1 MERNYTVD
9 ELFGAVKRRWKWAA
23 IVAGA
28 VFALSALVIARLPN
42 EYRARAMVMVEDTH
56 PHPDLISPVI
66 QATLED
72 RVKSVR
78 AQVYAR
84 GLMAM
89 AVQEM
94 NLYPKLLEKEG
105 MDGAVEQLRLDTEV
119 HAEGDT
125 AFSITVR
132 SRDAA
137 QAAQTANRIAELFIE
152 ENLQVRNGQ
161 VTRTRDIISAK
172 LADLR
177 GQLDGQESKVQSFKQ
192 AHRDELPELIESR
205 IHEREALN
213 KRIELEDG
221 FLKDS
226 QRRLDLIGTLPYG
239 KDTEVGR
246 LEEKVDELRAKAGSA
261 SATLTDDNPDVQ
273 SLKRELSAANG
284 RLQAARTR
292 AAQNDLEQKRISSMI
307 VQGRKAVD
315 KYEARIEALDK
326 VVAGSPLV
334 GSQLTEMQRDL
345 DLTRAKVG
353 SLISKKAESE
363 LAADLEAKSAASE
376 FRVLETATAAT
387 LPSSPNRPQA
397 LLLALLA
404 ALALGA
410 AVAVGQ
416 ELADR
421 TLRSES
427 EAIDVQLPVLAS
439 VPKIG
444 GAGRAARL
452 LTLNAGNSA

>member
-9 ELFGAVKRRWKWAA
+9 ELFGAVKRRWKWAE

-28 VFALSALVIARLPN
+28 VFALSALVVARLPD

-56 PHPDLISPVI
+56 PHPDLVSPVI
-66 QATLED
+66 LSTLED

-84 GLMAM
+84 GLMAV
-89 AVQEM
+89 AIQEM
-94 NLYPKLLEKEG
+94 NLYPKLRQKEG

-125 AFSITVR
+125 AFSITAR

-137 QAAQTANRIAELFIE
+137 QAAQTANRIAELYIE
-152 ENLQVRNGQ
+152 QNLQVRNGQ

-177 GQLDGQESKVQSFKQ
+177 GQLDGQEAKVQAFKQ
-192 AHRDELPELIESR
+192 AHKDELPELIEAR
-205 IHEREALN
+205 IHEREALS
-213 KRIELEDG
+213 KQIEMEDG

-226 QRRLDLIGTLPYG
+226 QRRLDLIGTLPNG

-246 LEEKVDELRAKAGSA
+246 LEEQYDELRAKASAA
-261 SATLTDDNPDVQ
+261 SATLTDDNPDVVVF
-273 SLKRELSAANG
+273 KRELAATSG
-284 RLQAARTR
+284 RLQAARAR
-292 AAQNDLEQKRISSMI
+292 AALNDVQQKRIGAVMA
-307 VQGRKAVD
+307 QGRKAVE
-315 KYEARIEALDK
+315 KYEARIQALDK
-326 VVAGSPLV
+326 VVAGSPLI
-334 GSQLTEMQRDL
+334 GSQLTEMQHDL

-376 FRVLETATAAT
+376 FRVLETASAAT

-404 ALALGA
+404 ALALGT

-439 VPKIG
+439 VPKIA
-444 GAGRAARL
+444 GAARAARL
-452 LTLNAGNSA
+452 LTLNASNDA